1 MKKIDAV
8 LFDLDGTLINTN
20 EIIVASYRHAYSRHL
35 PNLTI
40 SDQEIIDDIGPTLR
54 MIFSKH
60 TNDQYLIDTLIETYR
75 TYYTEN
81 EKKYHH
87 LYPNVV
93 ETLQELKNHNLK
105 LAIVTSKFK
114 DAAWP
119 SFSYYKLEQFF
130 DAFIALD
137 DVKNPKPDKEP
148 VEKALKLLG
157 NPQNAIMIGDNQ
169 GDILSGKNANILTAG
184 VAWSIKGAS
193 HLKKVNPNF
202 IFEDMRDIINLIK

>member
-81 EKKYHH
+81 EKKYHY

-184 VAWSIKGAS
+184 VAWSIKGAT
-193 HLKKVNPNF
+193 HLKKVNPDF